1 MHIYFKVQSTCD
13 IHSYISFTRDT
24 EIEDSSRSLI
34 SNVRDKLA
42 RVPVTFEDRSFWKPM
57 RRDGGDRRIPRSP
70 WPMPGRFSFTPL
82 SSDRFQ
88 DWDTDNADDRCRTR
102 RTENRW
108 WQCDGVEHRRRLIYL
123 VGRHVLVDS
132 SQDTNSIAALWKMAL
147 KAICFEKNANTLTKR
162 WSNFSQLDRLA
173 INFNRNKN

>member
-13 IHSYISFTRDT
+13 IHSYISFTKDT
-24 EIEDSSRSLI
+24 EIEDSSRSFI
-34 SNVRDKLA
+34 SDVRDKLA

-70 WPMPGRFSFTPL
+70 RPMPGRLSFTPL

-108 WQCDGVEHRRRLIYL
+108 WQGDGVEHRRRLIYF
-123 VGRHVLVDS
+123 VGRHVLVS
-132 SQDTNSIAALWKMAL
+132 PRGFFAGHEFGRNVVENGFKSHLFSKRMWTREYVYK
-147 KAICFEKNANTLTKR
+147 KNDPTFLR
-162 WSNFSQLDRLA
+162 
-173 INFNRNKN
+173 